1 MVERPSPTIRLGR
14 IGRKFCPPPHL
25 SAPPAH
31 PLGFRTQVE
40 FSCQSRTLHR
50 STAPRALPSKLAYDP
65 LSALVRYTDSPTV
78 DASARRDVCAAT
90 IATAGSAVAATGS

>member
-25 SAPPAH
+25 HIPWDFVHKLSSVVRAGP
-31 PLGFRTQVE
+31 
-40 FSCQSRTLHR
+40 
-50 STAPRALPSKLAYDP
+50 STAQRALTSKLAYDP

-78 DASARRDVCAAT
+78 DASARHDATTAT
-90 IATAGSAVAATGS
+90 IVTAGSAVSAAGS

>member
-25 SAPPAH
+25 HIPWDFVHKLSSVVRAGP
-31 PLGFRTQVE
+31 
-40 FSCQSRTLHR
+40 
-50 STAPRALPSKLAYDP
+50 STAPRALTSKLAYDP

-78 DASARRDVCAAT
+78 DASARRDTTATAAST